1 MAIYDTKYGLTQPE
15 VNYLNQG
22 LPSISGIFSN
32 TPTTTTTTPV
42 VDDTEDTPT
51 GLTPEQLAFLYPQNQ
66 GGGGGDNNLNGGGAF
81 SNLDMSTAKEFNID
95 GNIVT
100 GYKNL
105 NSGLYQDFAG
115 KNIQNLGLRNLPGIT
130 GLMSKIFGDGEE
142 PTYPGLFDKVSPS
155 ALIKNPY
162 MAKSF
167 FDRQDVAKQ
176 KTIQDEINA
185 ANQKAAQDAQI
196 ARARAANTAVY
207 ASADN
212 QGFTNDRGG
221 FDTSAADRAG
231 TSAGS
236 GQGFSNNSGRG
247 RTGY

>member
-1 MAIYDTKYGLTQPE
+1 MATLYDQAQA
-15 VNYLNQG
+15 YLNQG
-22 LPSISGIFSN
+22 LPSISGIFG
-32 TPTTTTTTPV
+32 PTTPTTTTPV
-42 VDDTEDTPT
+42 VEDTTTNPVT
-51 GLTPEQLAFLYPQNQ
+51 GLTPEQLALLYPQNQ
-66 GGGGGDNNLNGGGAF
+66 GGGGGDNNLGGGGAF
-81 SNLDMSTAKEFNID
+81 GNLDLSTAKEFNID
-95 GNIVT
+95 GDIVT

-105 NSGLYQDFAG
+105 NTGLYQDFAG

-130 GLMSKIFGDGEE
+130 GLFEKMFGKGEE

-155 ALIKNPY
+155 ALFKNPY

-176 KTIQDEINA
+176 KAIQDEIDA
-185 ANQKAAQDAQI
+185 ANKQAAQDAQV

-207 ASADN
+207 ESADR

-221 FDTSAADRAG
+221 FSTSAADRAG

-236 GQGFSNNSGRG
+236 GQFSPSTSRG
-247 RTGY
+247 RSGY

>member
-1 MAIYDTKYGLTQPE
+1 MAIYDNRYGLNQQSID
-15 VNYLNQG
+15 YLNQG
-22 LPSISGIFSN
+22 LPSISNIFSN
-32 TPTTTTTTPV
+32 TPTTTTTTTPV

-51 GLTPEQLAFLYPQNQ
+51 GLTPEQLALLYPQNQ
-66 GGGGGDNNLNGGGAF
+66 GGGDDYRGGGAF
-81 SNLDMSTAKEFNID
+81 NNLDMSTSKEFNID

-130 GLMSKIFGDGEE
+130 GLFEKMFGTGEE

-155 ALIKNPY
+155 ALMKNPSLY
-162 MAKSF
+162 KSF

-185 ANQKAAQDAQI
+185 ANQKAAQDAQV
-196 ARARAANTAVY
+196 ARARAANASVY
-207 ASADN
+207 ASADK
-212 QGFTNDRGG
+212 QGFTNSGGG

-236 GQGFSNNSGRG
+236 GQGFSNKSGRG